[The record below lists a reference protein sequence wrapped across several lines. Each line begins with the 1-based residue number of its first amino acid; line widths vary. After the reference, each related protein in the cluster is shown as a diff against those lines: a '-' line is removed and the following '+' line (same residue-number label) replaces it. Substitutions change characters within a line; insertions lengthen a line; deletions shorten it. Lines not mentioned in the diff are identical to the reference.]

1 MRTSDAMEVE
11 ALELPES
18 DDPTADYHNTGTVA
32 NNAKDDEDDDDD
44 DDDEEEE
51 ESGVRQEVRAGLPG
65 QAVAPLRPEE
75 VRWFYRDGGSWKP
88 FNGSDSLMIEAAH
101 RRRCQVLGLPLNSSI
116 AGRNQMD
123 ELPAGSG
130 SSTEE
135 TSPEGERSARGPVPA
150 DDLDAECELV
160 CVRGGLHEVNVG
172 RKECYPIYWH
182 ELEAMPVMRGQW
194 FMDGT
199 WAPVDEKDGNFI
211 EEEYLAQFQG
221 QVESIDLEGP
231 PKSPMETLSVV
242 HSLQLQGSHID
253 WNGISEVY
261 LYSDA
266 ATSKIARTVG
276 LKLGLSKASS
286 SGTRLHRGYKEDASP
301 LDRPPDISHL
311 VFVVHGIGQKMDHRR
326 IIRNTTTLREAVRR
340 MEEKHHK
347 GEKRRRVEFLPV
359 EWRSKLS
366 LDGDTVDSITLDK
379 VRGLRDMLNSSA
391 MDILYYT
398 SPLYR
403 DEIIK
408 GLQCEL
414 NRLYR
419 QFCSR
424 NVHFEESGG
433 CVSLVAHSLGC
444 VIAYDIMTSLN
455 PLEVYER
462 MLHHS
467 ASETGAAVDNTDE
480 AGAPWMSYEK
490 RRILEELC
498 KTRKRM
504 EHLEHQLLGAS
515 RLMTSRSLTLNFQ
528 VENFFCMGS
537 PLAVYLALRGVRPGS
552 NGFHSHIVPSD
563 ACRRL
568 LNIFHPTDPVAY
580 RLEPL
585 ILRHYQNVQ
594 PVQIHWSN
602 AMNRTPYD
610 QLRPVYLAP
619 GPRAAREP
627 PATTWEPESPCS
639 PGGTPM
645 QPRRNYG
652 ESLTSLG
659 KAGILGAATLGKG
672 LGEMLFSRFS
682 RTYTPGLPADSQS
695 AADLK
700 DCQIPLS
707 EEITFKEVQS
717 PDSES
722 PLEIL
727 VDKDDG
733 MIDANGIVFTEE
745 GILHHM
751 AVPNGDEDTVEE
763 DIEITPESMGMPEL
777 DCRIDFELREGLVQS
792 RYWSAVTSHTAY
804 WTSPD
809 IALFIVTFLYGDTEP
824 AEA

>member
-1 MRTSDAMEVE
+1 MRTSDAMELE
-11 ALELPES
+11 ALESPES
-18 DDPTADYHNTGTVA
+18 DDPTSDYNNTGMVA
-32 NNAKDDEDDDDD
+32 NNAKDDEDDDD
-44 DDDEEEE
+44 EEEGSVVE
-51 ESGVRQEVRAGLPG
+51 HGVRAVLPG

-75 VRWFYRDGGSWKP
+75 VRWFYRDGGSWRP
-88 FNGSDSLMIEAAH
+88 FNGSDSLTIEAAH
-101 RRRCQVLGLPLNSSI
+101 RRRCQVLGLPLSSST
-116 AGRNQMD
+116 AGGSRVE

-135 TSPEGERSARGPVPA
+135 TSPECGARGPVGC
-150 DDLDAECELV
+150 DDELDAECELV

-182 ELEAMPVMRGQW
+182 
-194 FMDGT
+194 
-199 WAPVDEKDGNFI
+199 
-211 EEEYLAQFQG
+211 
-221 QVESIDLEGP
+221 
-231 PKSPMETLSVV
+231 VV

-301 LDRPPDISHL
+301 LDRLPDISHL

-326 IIRNTTTLREAVRR
+326 IIRNTTTLREAVHR

-347 GEKRRRVEFLPV
+347 GKQRRRVEFLPV

-444 VIAYDIMTSLN
+444 VIAYDIMTRLN

-462 MLHHS
+462 MLQHG
-467 ASETGAAVDNTDE
+467 ASETGADVDSTDE

-537 PLAVYLALRGVRPGS
+537 PLAVYLALRGVRPGN

-563 ACRRL
+563 VCRRL
-568 LNIFHPTDPVAY
+568 FNIFHPTDPVAY

-594 PVQIHWSN
+594 PLQIHWSN
-602 AMNRTPYD
+602 EMNRTPYD
-610 QLRPVYLAP
+610 RLRPVYLAP
-619 GPRAAREP
+619 GPSATREQP
-627 PATTWEPESPCS
+627 GTIWEPESPCS
-639 PGGTPM
+639 PGGSPM

-682 RTYTPGLPADSQS
+682 RTCTPGLPANSQS

-700 DCQIPLS
+700 DCQIPPC
-707 EEITFKEVQS
+707 EEISFKEVQS

-727 VDKDDG
+727 VVKDDG
-733 MIDANGIVFTEE
+733 MIEANGIVFTEE
-745 GILHHM
+745 GNLHHV
-751 AVPNGDEDTVEE
+751 AEPSGDDDVVG

-777 DCRIDFELREGLVQS
+777 DYRIDFELREGLVQS

-809 IALFIVTFLYGDTEP
+809 IALFILTFLYGDTEA
-824 AEA
+824 AES